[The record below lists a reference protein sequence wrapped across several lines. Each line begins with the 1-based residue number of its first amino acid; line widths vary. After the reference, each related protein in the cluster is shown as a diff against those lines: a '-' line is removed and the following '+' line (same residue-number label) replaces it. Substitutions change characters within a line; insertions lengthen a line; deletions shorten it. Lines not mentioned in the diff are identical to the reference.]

1 MNVCVPF
8 TILLLQQIIFNYFS
22 LTISL
27 ELELEP
33 STFRSL
39 ALTVVVVVVHGFWGG
54 FVKLLALT
62 IIYSS

>member
-39 ALTVVVVVVHGFWGG
+39 ALTVVVVVHGFWGG